1 MSDGFDFEE
10 DDDHLLERIDNHEE
24 FIRKQEHI
32 EAIKDAVWKWRYW
45 MIAAGV
51 ALLVLSIAALAFA
64 VSRGSSGEPSPL
76 FTSQERDQAFFSA
89 SEGTQQAL
97 RADAVYITR
106 KPHLGSYFTFCLF
119 LLTISNFIL
128 PFVFFFFFKKLE
140 QLMN

>member
-97 RADAVYITR
+97 RADAEYITR
-106 KPHLGSYFTFCLF
+106 KPHLGSYFFTFCLF
-119 LLTISNFIL
+119 LLIISNFIL
-128 PFVFFFFFKKLE
+128 SLCLLLFSSLKSW
-140 QLMN
+140 NN

>member
-1 MSDGFDFEE
+1 MFVLTRRKYIKRKKSVNKGKLLVDRVCFIYFWSNSLRLSCWLKFCCISMSDGFDFEE

-76 FTSQERDQAFFSA
+76 FTSQERDQAF
-89 SEGTQQAL
+89 
-97 RADAVYITR
+97 
-106 KPHLGSYFTFCLF
+106 
-119 LLTISNFIL
+119 
-128 PFVFFFFFKKLE
+128 
-140 QLMN
+140 